1 MTKPGFFRHLF
12 AIVYDLILLIAVL
25 FFATGLLLPFN
36 GGEAFTHDQ
45 IFYLVYL
52 LTVSFLF
59 YGWFWTHGGQ
69 TLGLKAWEI
78 RLLSDNLKPVTWYQA
93 LIRFM
98 VSILSSGLFGIGFF
112 WIFVDKNHRCWH
124 DIVSKTRLF
133 RVSEDQ

>member
-25 FFATGLLLPFN
+25 FFATGLLLPLN
-36 GGEAFTHDQ
+36 GGEAFTRDQ
-45 IFYLVYL
+45 IVYPIYL

-69 TLGLKAWEI
+69 TLGLKAWKI

-112 WIFVDKNHRCWH
+112 WVFVDKNHRCWH
-124 DIVSKTRLF
+124 DIASKTRLF
-133 RVSEDQ
+133 SVSEDQ

>member
-1 MTKPGFFRHLF
+1 MTKPGFFRHLL

-69 TLGLKAWEI
+69 TLGLKAWKI

-112 WIFVDKNHRCWH
+112 WVFVDKNHRCWH
-124 DIVSKTRLF
+124 DIASKTRLF
-133 RVSEDQ
+133 SVSEDQ

>member
-1 MTKPGFFRHLF
+1 MTKPGFFRHLL

-69 TLGLKAWEI
+69 TLGLKAWKI

>member
-1 MTKPGFFRHLF
+1 MTKPGFFRHLL